1 MSLFLKILSGEYYFP
16 AEIVLANTVLIP
28 KHINTKIAKNYRPI
42 KCLSLMYK
50 LYTSCLNLVIQDHCE
65 SNKIITDEQAGGKKG
80 VWGCTEQL
88 LINKAVSKKLKKNK
102 DEI

>member
-1 MSLFLKILSGEYYFP
+1 MYSLF
-16 AEIVLANTVLIP
+16 
-28 KHINTKIAKNYRPI
+28 
-42 KCLSLMYK
+42 
-50 LYTSCLNLVIQDHCE
+50 IQDYCE
-65 SNKIITDEQAGGKKG
+65 SNEIVTDEQAGGKKG